1 MDEQKKTSGS
11 LALNST
17 PQVITIPPSDP
28 VRDRKLRVA
37 AYARVSSSSEDQLN
51 SFAAQNAHYTEL
63 ITANPEWEF
72 VDVYADKGITGT
84 SAEKRD
90 DFQRLLADCRRGRVD
105 KILVKSSSRF
115 ARNAKECLEAVRE
128 LKALGVGVCFEEQ
141 GTDTSELAGEF
152 LTAIFAMMDQKESE
166 NISDN
171 LRWSIQRRMKNG
183 TYLPPSVPYG
193 YALVDGKITVN
204 KQQAAL
210 VRQIFRRYL
219 IGENLQE
226 IADSLNAQEITKR
239 GALKW
244 YSASVRYILSNERY
258 TGDSLWQK
266 TYTTNS
272 MPRVMR
278 RNHGEQEM
286 YYAPNT
292 HPAIISKEEYNAV
305 QTLIKCRAMRKQVQE
320 RSPFDKKIFCEKCG
334 LSFRKKV
341 SHEKL
346 FWICRS
352 HANDAKSCTVTQIL
366 NTEIEQAFLHLY
378 HKLRHQG
385 ISILTQLL
393 TDLQSA
399 RKGKLL
405 WSLDIVA
412 LNQKIADIT
421 RQDQLLAQLKQ
432 QGLVDPD
439 IFISRQNELAEQLRA
454 VKLEKERSLEAEED
468 QTIQQIQEL
477 IEALEAGP
485 DFLDAFDGE
494 LFREL
499 VDKIIVESND
509 RLRFRVVNGLELTE
523 PIERTV
529 RCWGATGN
537 GPSATKWSSGRSC
550 STRQR
555 RRRCAG
561 STTATWPGP
570 ATTLWWTSSR
580 SGASPTMET
589 SPGTRTWRPAFW
601 QTAGTPARVDS
612 HPSSRRG
619 SSTWC
624 RHGDRSGQ
632 RPAKRAQP
640 RRNCG
645 SCAAAARRPGWNG
658 RCWAS

>member
-17 PQVITIPPSDP
+17 PRVITIAPSTP

-37 AYARVSSSSEDQLN
+37 AYARVSSRSEDQLN

-63 ITANPEWEF
+63 ITDNPEWEF

-115 ARNAKECLEAVRE
+115 ARNAKECLETVRE

-141 GTDTSELAGEF
+141 GIDTSELAGEF

-166 NISDN
+166 HISGNI
-171 LRWSIQRRMKNG
+171 RWSIRRRMKNG
-183 TYLPPSVPYG
+183 SYLPSSLPYG
-193 YALVDGKITVN
+193 YTFIDGKIVVN
-204 KQQAAL
+204 EAQAVL
-210 VRQIFRRYL
+210 VRQIFRSYL
-219 IGENLQE
+219 AGANLQE
-226 IADSLNAQEITKR
+226 IADSLNAQEIAKKGR
-239 GALKW
+239 LKW
-244 YSASVRYILSNERY
+244 YGASIRYILSNERY
-258 TGDSLWQK
+258 IGDSLWQK
-266 TYTTNS
+266 TYTTDT
-272 MPRVMR
+272 MPRVML
-278 RNHGEQEM
+278 RNHGEHEM
-286 YYAPNT
+286 YYVKNT
-292 HPAIISKEEYNAV
+292 HPAIITENEYNAV
-305 QTLIKCRAMRKQVQE
+305 QALIKWRGLRRPAQE
-320 RSPFDKKIFCEKCG
+320 KSPFDKIMFCGICG

-341 SHEKL
+341 SREKL

-352 HANDAKSCTVTQIL
+352 HANDVKSCTVTQIL
-366 NTEIEQAFLHLY
+366 NTEIEQAFLRLY

-385 ISILTQLL
+385 APVLAQLL
-393 TDLQSA
+393 TDLQAA

-421 RQDQLLAQLKQ
+421 RQDRLLAQLKQ
-432 QGLVDPD
+432 QGLAAPD
-439 IFISRQNELAEQLRA
+439 IFISRRNELAEQLRA
-454 VKLEKERSLEAEED
+454 AKLEKERFLEAEED

-509 RLRFRVVNGLELTE
+509 RLRFRLVNGLELTE

-529 RCWGATGN
+529 R
-537 GPSATKWSSGRSC
+537 
-550 STRQR
+550 
-555 RRRCAG
+555 
-561 STTATWPGP
+561 
-570 ATTLWWTSSR
+570 
-580 SGASPTMET
+580 
-589 SPGTRTWRPAFW
+589 
-601 QTAGTPARVDS
+601 
-612 HPSSRRG
+612 
-619 SSTWC
+619 
-624 RHGDRSGQ
+624 
-632 RPAKRAQP
+632 
-640 RRNCG
+640 
-645 SCAAAARRPGWNG
+645 
-658 RCWAS
+658 